1 MKNALLYLAAATL
14 GSAATANAQSAK
26 TSPFLMPQEQHVVLS
41 GPPAIPTNPVSS
53 ISTKMKHHQVHDAIL
68 NRLLGSGQPI
78 NAAKTTSTVTDERLI
93 AKSYWGYA
101 DLDGSGMVTW
111 LLLDSADYHYFGER
125 RSWFNFNNMNY
136 ADYYSLYSSQP
147 IGLGQVFG
155 GRDRD
160 GKSEILADSA
170 HHYGPVSSATPEM
183 YLTNYQVFDAADNI
197 TDYTDYY
204 APFGFGQRM
213 MMSFDANNRPTSV
226 KYLQYSGPGW
236 DTAERRY
243 VTYNADTVTSDS
255 TAYYSSSW
263 IPEYK
268 LSYVYDGTG
277 KTVSVSQYK
286 YDAGSWY
293 EAYRYDI
300 DYYTSGKIRKMTT
313 RFAPAAGIP
322 LDTMEVDTIGWTAG
336 VPYMTYMEGR
346 YIDGGTISQQYL
358 MTKHVNTADGLPDT
372 TRTVQ
377 YNFSMTPADTMDM
390 MTTYIYD
397 SYANPTMSKTW
408 GKTTPSAATYDT
420 LNNIQ
425 HFYYELFTR
434 DNTGVNNVA
443 TGDGF
448 KVYPNPANNE
458 LFITQGT
465 STATLATVKM
475 FDITGRSVLNTE
487 TTAGNVHISMSSL
500 PQGTYLVLLQD
511 ANGNIL
517 QREKVVK
524 L

>member
-1 MKNALLYLAAATL
+1 MKNALLYLAAVSL
-14 GSAATANAQSAK
+14 GTAATANAQSVQ
-26 TSPFLMPQEQHVVLS
+26 TFPFMMPQEVQHIVS
-41 GPPAIPTNPVSS
+41 PAPTVKPAGS
-53 ISTKMKHHQVHDAIL
+53 ISAKMKHRQTHDAIL
-68 NRLLGSGQPI
+68 NRLIGSGQPT

-101 DLDGSGMVTW
+101 DLDGSGIPTW

-125 RSWFNFNNMNY
+125 QSWFNFNNMGY
-136 ADYYSLYSSQP
+136 TDYYSLYSSQP

-160 GKSEILADSA
+160 GKSEIMADSA

-183 YLTNYQVFDAADNI
+183 YMTNYQVFDASNNI
-197 TDYTDYY
+197 VDYTDFYT
-204 APFGFGQRM
+204 PWSFGLRM
-213 MMSFDANNRPTSV
+213 MMNFDANNRPTSV

-236 DTAERRY
+236 DTTEHRY
-243 VTYNADTVTSDS
+243 VSYNADTVTSDS
-255 TAYYSSSW
+255 TAVFTGSAW
-263 IPEYK
+263 DPEYK
-268 LSYVYDGTG
+268 LTYLYDGAG
-277 KTVSVSQYK
+277 KTISVSEFD
-286 YDAGSWY
+286 YDGSAWY

-313 RFAPAAGIP
+313 RYAAAAGNP

-346 YIDGGTISQQYL
+346 YIEGGTISQQYL
-358 MTKHVNTADGLPDT
+358 MTKHINTADGLPDT

-377 YNFSMTPADTMDM
+377 YDFTITPADTFDM
-390 MTTYIYD
+390 MTTYVYD
-397 SYANPTMSKTW
+397 SYANPTMSTTW
-408 GKTTPSAATYDT
+408 GKTTPSAPTYDT

-425 HFYYELFTR
+425 HFYYELYTR
-434 DNTGVNNVA
+434 DNTSVNNVA
-443 TGDGF
+443 TGGF
-448 KVYPNPANNE
+448 KVYPNPANND

-465 STATLATVKM
+465 SMATLATVKL
-475 FDITGRSVLNTE
+475 FDITGRTVISTEAVPGNTR
-487 TTAGNVHISMSSL
+487 ISMSNL